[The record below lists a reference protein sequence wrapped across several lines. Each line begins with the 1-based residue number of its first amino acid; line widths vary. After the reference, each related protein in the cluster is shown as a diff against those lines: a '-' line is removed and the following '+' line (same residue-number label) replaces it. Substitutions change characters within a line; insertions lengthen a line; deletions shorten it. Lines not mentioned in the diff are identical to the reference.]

1 MPTLHETQRTM
12 RTWLVDGER
21 DAAAAQLADG
31 ISPDRLDIYR
41 NTFVANATRAL
52 RLTYPAVHKL
62 VGDHFF
68 EAAAAAFVAQH
79 PPRSACFDDYGVAF
93 AAFLADFQPAL
104 SLAYLADVA
113 RLEWAV
119 SRAIHADDVAPLDL
133 ARLVALSPEEQ
144 ERVSF
149 VPHPSVSL
157 LSLAAPADTIWRAVL
172 AGDDAALAAVDPD
185 GGPVRLLVERRDG
198 WPDGG
203 PEVQRLD
210 TAAWHFAAELCCG
223 FPLGIVLAELESAE
237 EALAAHLAAGRFVD
251 FRLVPPELIA
261 SLAPTEP
268 VR

>member
-1 MPTLHETQRTM
+1 MPMLHETQRAM

-21 DAAAAQLADG
+21 DAAAALLADG
-31 ISPDRLDIYR
+31 LSPDRLDIYR

-62 VGDHFF
+62 VGDDFF
-68 EAAAAAFVAQH
+68 QAAAAAFVAQH
-79 PPRSACFDDYGVAF
+79 PPRSACFDDYGETF

-133 ARLVALSPEEQ
+133 ARLVALSPKEQ
-144 ERVSF
+144 ERVAF
-149 VPHPSVSL
+149 VPHPSLSL
-157 LSLAAPADTIWRAVL
+157 LSLAAPADTIWGAVL
-172 AGDDAALAAVDPD
+172 GGDDATLAAIDP
-185 GGPVRLLVERRDG
+185 GEGPVRLLVERG
-198 WPDGG
+198 DGG

-223 FPLGIVLAELESAE
+223 FPLGIVLAELESAGE
-237 EALAAHLAAGRFVD
+237 SLAAHLAAARFVD

-261 SLAPTEP
+261 SLMPAEP
-268 VR
+268 VP

>member
-1 MPTLHETQRTM
+1 MPTLHETQRAM

-31 ISPDRLDIYR
+31 LSPDRLDIYR

-62 VGDHFF
+62 VGDDFF
-68 EAAAAAFVAQH
+68 QAAAASFVAQH
-79 PPRSACFDDYGVAF
+79 PPRSACFDDYGEVF

-113 RLEWAV
+113 RIEWAV

-157 LSLAAPADTIWRAVL
+157 LSLAAPADVIWRALL

-185 GGPVRLLVERRDG
+185 DGSVRLLVERRDG
-198 WPDGG
+198 V

-237 EALAAHLAAGRFVD
+237 DALAAHLAAGRFVD
-251 FRLVPPELIA
+251 FRLVPPGLVA
-261 SLAPTEP
+261 SLTLAEP
-268 VR
+268 VP

>member
-1 MPTLHETQRTM
+1 MPMLHETQRAM

-21 DAAAAQLADG
+21 DAAAALLADG
-31 ISPDRLDIYR
+31 LSPDRLDIYR

-62 VGDHFF
+62 VGDDFF
-68 EAAAAAFVAQH
+68 QAAAAAFVAQH
-79 PPRSACFDDYGVAF
+79 PPRSACFDDYGETF

-157 LSLAAPADTIWRAVL
+157 LSLAAPADAIWRAVL
-172 AGDDAALAAVDPD
+172 GGDDAALAAVDPD
-185 GGPVRLLVERRDG
+185 GGPVRLLVERR
-198 WPDGG
+198 DGG

-223 FPLGIVLAELESAE
+223 FPLGIVLAELESAGE
-237 EALAAHLAAGRFVD
+237 SLAAHLAAARFVD

-261 SLAPTEP
+261 SLMPAEP
-268 VR
+268 VP